1 MKWIN
6 STWMHISD
14 TWSYRSEPERLR
26 ILIEAYWRVLLGAAG
41 VVMICAVLY
50 SSANLISA
58 LGREEG
64 EPTLSPSG
72 GRTTFNRAGL
82 QAALSGFAER
92 ETNYE
97 FLKKNPPNF
106 ADPSK

>member
-6 STWMHISD
+6 STWTRVSD

-26 ILIEAYWRVLLGAAG
+26 ILIEAYWRVLLGTAG
-41 VVMICAVLY
+41 VIVIYTVLY
-50 SSANLISA
+50 SSINLISV
-58 LGREEG
+58 LGGGEG
-64 EPTLSPSG
+64 EPTLPPG
-72 GRTTFNRAGL
+72 GSATLDSVSL
-82 QAALSGFAER
+82 QAVLGGFTER

-97 FLKKNPPNF
+97 FLKKNPPAI